1 VLLPM
6 AGALGLTVLFPG
18 RRRPPVPAF
27 PDEADAAAL
36 RDFQQRYGA
45 VGLAPIVVVIAAYNE
60 AEAIGPVLDAIPGR
74 CRGLEVDAL
83 VVVDGASDATAEVA
97 RRHGAH
103 VCDVPVNRGQGAA
116 LRLGYQIARQAGA
129 RYVVTTDA
137 DGQYDLDELP
147 LLLEPLLADRADFVT
162 GSRALGGNHGAAPLR
177 RLGSVL
183 FAWLVSALTGQKV
196 SDTSFGFRA
205 MKAPVT
211 AAVTLAQPQYQSAEL
226 LIGVLARGFRVLEQ
240 PMTMRARTAGRSKKG
255 NSLVY
260 GWSYGRVVL
269 GTWLRERNPRGGV
282 SAAQPT
288 QRPAQPPATAP
299 VDR

>member
-1 VLLPM
+1 M
-6 AGALGLTVLFPG
+6 
-18 RRRPPVPAF
+18 
-27 PDEADAAAL
+27 
-36 RDFQQRYGA
+36 
-45 VGLAPIVVVIAAYNE
+45 
-60 AEAIGPVLDAIPGR
+60 
-74 CRGLEVDAL
+74 
-83 VVVDGASDATAEVA
+83 
-97 RRHGAH
+97 
-103 VCDVPVNRGQGAA
+103 
-116 LRLGYQIARQAGA
+116 
-129 RYVVTTDA
+129 TTDA

-162 GSRALGGNHGAAPLR
+162 GSRALGGNHGAAPVR
-177 RLGSVL
+177 RLGSVV

-240 PMTMRARTAGRSKKG
+240 PMTMHARTAGRSKKG

-260 GWSYGRVVL
+260 GWSYARVVL
-269 GTWLRERNPRGGV
+269 GTWLRERNPRGRV

-288 QRPAQPPATAP
+288 PRSAQPPATAP